1 MITCHAATGAIRLVP
16 AVSLLCI
23 MTAGADARP
32 LIAQDAGGARRAN
45 VGHSPPGRLI
55 DIGGY
60 RLHLNCAGSGSPTIV
75 LAAGAGDYS
84 VDWAL
89 VQPRMATETRV
100 CSYDRAGEAWSD
112 PGPMPRTMAQEAYEL
127 QALLDRGG
135 ERAPYVLVGHSFAGL
150 TMRIFAQRYPA
161 DVAGVV
167 LVDATSEDA
176 VLNVRG
182 KLTRLRLEAKQRPIP
197 EPQSLVASPPT
208 PTSEA
213 DMKEFLNFQR
223 QFGATNISPPFDR
236 LPVTEQAMDLWA
248 RNEPPRVKDGED
260 YSPEEMAALHDSA
273 QRRPT
278 PLGDT
283 PLYVL
288 IAGRQ
293 DRKPPNI
300 ADTVWTK
307 LMKEKLEQKRRF
319 GELSRRSVV
328 RVIEESGHHIQLEKP
343 MTVVDAVRWVIAQWR
358 SGPR

>member
-32 LIAQDAGGARRAN
+32 LIAQDVGGARQAN

-55 DIGGY
+55 DVGGY
-60 RLHLNCAGSGSPTIV
+60 RLHLNCSGSGSPIVV

-89 VQPRMATETRV
+89 VQPRMASETRV

-127 QALLDRGG
+127 HALLDRGE

-161 DVAGVV
+161 DVAGLV

-176 VLNVRG
+176 VLSVRG

-208 PTSEA
+208 PASEA

-223 QFGATNISPPFDR
+223 
-236 LPVTEQAMDLWA
+236 
-248 RNEPPRVKDGED
+248 
-260 YSPEEMAALHDSA
+260 
-273 QRRPT
+273 
-278 PLGDT
+278 
-283 PLYVL
+283 
-288 IAGRQ
+288 
-293 DRKPPNI
+293 
-300 ADTVWTK
+300 
-307 LMKEKLEQKRRF
+307 
-319 GELSRRSVV
+319 
-328 RVIEESGHHIQLEKP
+328 
-343 MTVVDAVRWVIAQWR
+343 
-358 SGPR
+358 